1 MACATCGQNAQ
12 ATSTRS
18 TPMVSAGSAGCGYNC
33 PTLSNPPKCDEL
45 KNLVADINDE
55 LSVNREFVNGCS
67 GASILNYVDSIVERQ
82 QCIINQLVI
91 ALCAKQDK

>member
-1 MACATCGQNAQ
+1 MACATCGQSAQ
-12 ATSTRS
+12 STSTRS
-18 TPMVSAGSAGCGYNC
+18 TQMVSAGSNCGFDC

-45 KNLVADINDE
+45 KNLVADIDDQIA
-55 LSVNREFVNGCS
+55 VNREFVNSCS